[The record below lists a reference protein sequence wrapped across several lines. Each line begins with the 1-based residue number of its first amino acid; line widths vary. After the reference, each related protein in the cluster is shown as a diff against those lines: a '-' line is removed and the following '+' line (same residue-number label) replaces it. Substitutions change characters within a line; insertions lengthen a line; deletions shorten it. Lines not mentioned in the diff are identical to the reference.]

1 MSDASL
7 EIQYTSRERIWSK
20 LNKCLLV
27 FIGAGIALPL
37 LYRALPIVKEKA
49 AQDSRAKELEE
60 KIESSRML
68 NNRLKREVSLLE
80 TDPEFAAI
88 FARDR
93 LTPGY
98 MKEGELI
105 FRIENR

>member
-7 EIQYTSRERIWSK
+7 EIQYSSRERIWSK

-49 AQDSRAKELEE
+49 AQDARMKELEE
-60 KIESSRML
+60 LVDKKRME
-68 NNRLKREVSLLE
+68 NNRLKREVQLLE
-80 TDPEFAAI
+80 TDPEYAAI

-98 MKEGELI
+98 MKEGEVI

>member
-1 MSDASL
+1 MSDAF

-37 LYRALPIVKEKA
+37 LYRSLPVVKEKA
-49 AQDSRAKELEE
+49 AQDGRVKELEE

-88 FARDR
+88 YARDR

-98 MKEGELI
+98 MKDGELI

>member
-1 MSDASL
+1 VSDASL

-37 LYRALPIVKEKA
+37 LYRSLPVVKEKL
-49 AQDSRAKELEE
+49 AQDSRAGELEMQLE
-60 KIESSRML
+60 NARMEH
-68 NNRLKREVSLLE
+68 NRLKREVSLLE
-80 TDPEFAAI
+80 TDSEYLEN

-93 LTPGY
+93 LPSGL